1 MPEPSVRLAS
11 RVAAI
16 SPSPTMAVM
25 AEAMRLRSAGE
36 DVVDFSAGQ
45 PDFNTP
51 DIPSRAGIEA
61 IESGYTR
68 YTPNPGAPE
77 LRAAVAAA
85 YRRDFGLDFGPANA
99 LITSGGKHALTGVF
113 LATCEP
119 GDEVVIPTPYWP
131 TFPEQARIAGAAPV
145 LAPADAATGFR
156 PTRAVVEP
164 HVTDRTRVILL
175 NVPSNPSGVALDPRE
190 LEELAELAQ
199 EADAILLWDDTYA
212 RLTFEPT
219 PEGAYRKMQE
229 ILGPRFVI
237 AGSASKT
244 WAMTGWRIGWAL
256 GPGELIRGAAAL
268 QSQMTSNAC
277 SISQRAVLAALEAD
291 PAEFRWMVRAFA
303 ARAERMREGLLRI
316 PGVRC
321 GVPDGAFYLFPDFRE
336 RLAPGQ
342 GSQALAQALLE
353 NERVAT
359 VPGIAFGHDTHLRLS
374 FATSEA
380 RIDEGLARLERFFA
394 GSPGV

>member
-1 MPEPSVRLAS
+1 MSDTPLRLAS
-11 RVAAI
+11 RVGAI

-25 AEAMRLRSAGE
+25 AEAMRLRAAGE

-45 PDFNTP
+45 PDFDTP
-51 DIPSRAGIEA
+51 EIPSRAGIAA

-85 YRRDFGLDFGPANA
+85 YRRDFGLEFGPANA

-113 LATCEP
+113 LATCEA
-119 GDEVVIPTPYWP
+119 GDEVVIPTPFWP
-131 TFPEQARIAGAAPV
+131 TFPEQARIAGAEPI
-145 LAPADAATGFR
+145 LAPADAATNFR

-175 NVPSNPSGVALDPRE
+175 NVPGNPSGVVLDPGE
-190 LEELAELAQ
+190 LDALAALAS
-199 EADAILLWDDTYA
+199 EAGAVLLWDDTYS
-212 RLTFEPT
+212 RLTFEPA
-219 PEGAYRKMQE
+219 PEGAYRRMQE

-237 AGSASKT
+237 AGSSSKT
-244 WAMTGWRIGWAL
+244 WAMTGWRVGWAL
-256 GPGELIRGAAAL
+256 GPEELIRGAAAL

-277 SISQRAVLAALEAD
+277 SISQKAALAALEAD
-291 PAEFRWMVRAFA
+291 PAEFQWMVRAFA
-303 ARAERMREGLLRI
+303 ARGRRMREGLLDI

-321 GVPDGAFYLFPDFRE
+321 GAPDGGFYLFPDFRD
-336 RLAPGQ
+336 RLGPGE
-342 GSQALAQALLE
+342 GSRSLAEALLDR
-353 NERVAT
+353 ERVAT
-359 VPGIAFGHDTHLRLS
+359 VPGVAFGHDTHLRLS

-380 RIDEGLARLERFFA
+380 RIEEGLARLRRFFA
-394 GSPGV
+394 V